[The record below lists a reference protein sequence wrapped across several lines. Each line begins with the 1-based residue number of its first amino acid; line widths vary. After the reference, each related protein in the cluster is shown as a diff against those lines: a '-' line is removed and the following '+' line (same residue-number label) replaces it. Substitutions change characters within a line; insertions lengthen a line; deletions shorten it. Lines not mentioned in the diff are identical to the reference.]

1 MAQAISKRS
10 LADAFS
16 VKMHWQFDD
25 DGGTEPVLNV
35 KDDAALELIFGAF
48 GAESVEEL
56 EDELPFNTRNAN
68 EVRLGVLTGAGDE
81 QELEFHTEEGLLG
94 MVEGIGDALAS
105 AFIGDLRDIPT
116 ICERRRRD
124 GDVFLGDL
132 QNDWGVD
139 DRDGLDELEEF
150 VAGLSHD
157 DNLESR
163 MKSAGVWVEP
173 ENVTAGF

>member
-10 LADAFS
+10 LSDAFP

-35 KDDAALELIFGAF
+35 KNDAALELIFDAF
-48 GAESVEEL
+48 GAGSVEEL

-68 EVRLGVLTGAGDE
+68 EVRLGVLTGTDGG
-81 QELEFHTEEGLLG
+81 QELEFHTEKELLG
-94 MVEGIGDALAS
+94 MVEGIGDDLAG

-124 GDVFLGDL
+124 GDVFLGHL
-132 QNDWGVD
+132 QDDWGVE
-139 DRDGLDELEEF
+139 DRDELDELEEF
-150 VAGLSHD
+150 LSGVSHS